1 METFSHSG
9 SSTIMLS
16 DDSYLVREAKA
27 RHDLSKSSEPFETGS
42 ASGNSKRG
50 TEKGSKKKKGKSS
63 GTKTV
68 SAEGDSENEDYIYTK
83 SKKNQKKGKDMS
95 SSQVADSRKGPKK
108 DSIKTQEEIV
118 PSEEWLMQKL
128 VILVPDFEEQGLSTS
143 TLSFFF
149 RYSINQ
155 LIRCGFSI

>member
-9 SSTIMLS
+9 SSTIVLS
-16 DDSYLVREAKA
+16 EDSHLVKEAKA
-27 RHDLSKSSEPFETGS
+27 GQDLSKSSEPFETGS
-42 ASGNSKRG
+42 ESGNRKRG

-68 SAEGDSENEDYIYTK
+68 STEGDSENEDYIYTK

-95 SSQVADSRKGPKK
+95 SSQVADSRKGAKK
-108 DSIKTQEEIV
+108 DSIKMQEESV

-128 VILVPDFEEQGLSTS
+128 SILVPDFEEQGLSPF

-149 RYSINQ
+149 SLLLSI
-155 LIRCGFSI
+155 S